1 TAVIGIY
8 RGWAKSTKPKATKPK
23 PGEAV
28 AAETGSLAQ
37 PEPVAK
43 RRVVKIGYVDGDR
56 VEIRD
61 GLKPGERVITLGR
74 DAVRDGSEVQV
85 LPPSASNSNTNTSA
99 AE

>member
-1 TAVIGIY
+1 M
-8 RGWAKSTKPKATKPK
+8 
-23 PGEAV
+23 
-28 AAETGSLAQ
+28 
-37 PEPVAK
+37 AK
-43 RRVVKIGYVDGDR
+43 RRIVKIGYVDGDR

-85 LPPSASNSNTNTSA
+85 LQSSTSSATASA